1 LCQNLVGQNAQAYGP
16 IFTVPIIGFWMSG
29 SDEQFH
35 CWAAVVSYLQAQDGI
50 NSDLARQSWSRGAYF
65 RVQHLPL
72 DPENFLS
79 RRSHEDWRG
88 GLDGQR
94 TQAAALA
101 IRTKA
106 RANQWWNHP
115 IRAQNSCELGHTGK
129 RELTIRIE
137 VREHF
142 SGPRRPI
149 GRSTQ
154 MTRANRLELERKLEQ
169 ARRLAMEP
177 TDPLTR
183 ERLAQLIEEL
193 EFQLHD
199 PRKVA

>member
-1 LCQNLVGQNAQAYGP
+1 
-16 IFTVPIIGFWMSG
+16 M
-29 SDEQFH
+29 
-35 CWAAVVSYLQAQDGI
+35 
-50 NSDLARQSWSRGAYF
+50 
-65 RVQHLPL
+65 QHLPL
-72 DPENFLS
+72 DPESFLS
-79 RRSHEDWRG
+79 RRSLEDRRR

-94 TQAAALA
+94 AKAAALA
-101 IRTKA
+101 IPRE
-106 RANQWWNHP
+106 RRIHP
-115 IRAQNSCELGHTGK
+115 AVEHPVRPQNPCELGHAGK
-129 RELTIRIE
+129 RELTIPIE

-154 MTRANRLELERKLEQ
+154 MTRANRRELERKLEQ

-183 ERLAQLIEEL
+183 ERLAQLVEEL
-193 EFQLHD
+193 EFQLGD